1 MFNLNDTILIIFF
14 LMYLIRI
21 LDLRFMLFLIIFHV
35 LDLLFV
41 QEDMVRIGLTMGNFN
56 DGSFFINIY
65 IFVYNCNVSYIRI
78 LYYF

>member
-41 QEDMVRIGLTMGNFN
+41 QEDMVRIELIMGNFN

-65 IFVYNCNVSYIRI
+65 ICI
-78 LYYF
+78 

>member
-41 QEDMVRIGLTMGNFN
+41 QEEMVQIGFAMGNFN

-65 IFVYNCNVSYIRI
+65 IFVYNCIGVI
-78 LYYF
+78 